1 MDAVLVVIGLGP
13 FFKTIIE
20 NNKKGENNMSKLFS
34 IFGARESKDAKRVN
48 ISLVTGKDDNREWAS
63 ISIAKD
69 GKSKT
74 KVEIK
79 ENRTTILCIVYPI
92 FRRKKRQRCN

>member
-1 MDAVLVVIGLGP
+1 
-13 FFKTIIE
+13 
-20 NNKKGENNMSKLFS
+20 MSKLFS

-48 ISLVTGKDDNREWAS
+48 ISLVTGKDDSREWAT

-74 KVEIK
+74 KLEIK
-79 ENRTTILCIVYPI
+79 EN
-92 FRRKKRQRCN
+92 KKTGQRYCVLNIPFLEEKKDKDVTNKIDNNDLPF

>member
-1 MDAVLVVIGLGP
+1 M
-13 FFKTIIE
+13 
-20 NNKKGENNMSKLFS
+20 KGETTMSKLFS

-48 ISLVTGKDDNREWAS
+48 ISLVTGKDDSREWAT

-74 KVEIK
+74 KLEIK
-79 ENRTTILCIVYPI
+79 EN
-92 FRRKKRQRCN
+92 KKTGQRYCVLYIPFLEEKKDKDVTNKIDDNELPF

>member
-1 MDAVLVVIGLGP
+1 M
-13 FFKTIIE
+13 TQ
-20 NNKKGENNMSKLFS
+20 LFS

-48 ISLVTGKDDNREWAS
+48 ISLVTGKDEKSREWAA

-74 KVEIK
+74 KLEIK
-79 ENRTTILCIVYPI
+79 EN
-92 FRRKKRQRCN
+92 KKTGQRYCVLYIPFLEEKKDKDVTNKIDDNDLPF